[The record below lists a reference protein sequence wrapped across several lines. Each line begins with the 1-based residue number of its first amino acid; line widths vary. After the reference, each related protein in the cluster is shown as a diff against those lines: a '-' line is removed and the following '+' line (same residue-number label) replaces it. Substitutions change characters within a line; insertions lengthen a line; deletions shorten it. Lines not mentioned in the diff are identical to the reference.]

1 MRFLFQDVADNQIDS
16 GDLMECLIQN
26 KHQKDMNEKCAIGV
40 THFPLVSD
48 TPQKLLVLTAWLVT
62 ESLPLLE
69 HQGTPCGKQFFSKY
83 MSHFDLSSVNVVLIC
98 DGQTLR

>member
-1 MRFLFQDVADNQIDS
+1 MHCFPQDVADNQIDS

-40 THFPLVSD
+40 THFQLVSN
-48 TPQKLLVLTAWLVT
+48 TWQVLLALALWMAT

-69 HQGTPCGKQFFSKY
+69 HQSTTSVKNHFLQIYVLFRFILSKCDV
-83 MSHFDLSSVNVVLIC
+83 FIC
-98 DGQTLR
+98 